1 MRCRITIWVIW
12 VIGKHPLVYV
22 FGCAQRTEE
31 ERAEARQDAAR
42 SATNID
48 GEERRRRLVFG
59 PAVLVPPA
67 TPIRHH

>member
-1 MRCRITIWVIW
+1 MV
-12 VIGKHPLVYV
+12 L
-22 FGCAQRTEE
+22 QRTED

-59 PAVLVPPA
+59 PAVLVRPQFLLA
-67 TPIRHH
+67 GLGKRK